1 MTNETGRTLQPAKM
15 LLKFAYD
22 FAVERFKKNKFD
34 NPDLEARWLVS
45 GVLKVPETAIYSDS
59 SRKLEQDE
67 IMLISKALEE
77 RMGGKPL
84 AYILGQKDFY
94 GRTFEVT
101 PATLIP
107 RPETEL
113 IVDLVAKVSSKT
125 QPLMICDMGTGS
137 GCLGLSL
144 LAELPKSQ
152 LVTIDISPLA
162 IEVAKRN
169 AERLGVSDRVE
180 MLFGAVSMNYFK
192 EQQFDIVVA
201 NPPYISEEDPE
212 VDSHVRKY
220 EPHTA
225 LFAGEDGYK
234 LIFDWLKVTMAILK
248 PKGFFVFEIGRN
260 QADRCLNF
268 VDNLKSFSE
277 VRVIKDLSGNDRI
290 LIGRRL

>member
-1 MTNETGRTLQPAKM
+1 MTNETGRIVAPAKM

-34 NPDLEARWLVS
+34 NADLEARWLVS
-45 GVLKVPETAIYSDS
+45 GILKVPETAIYSDS
-59 SRKLEQDE
+59 SRQLEQSE

-101 PATLIP
+101 EATLIP

-113 IVDLVAKVSSKT
+113 IVDLVAKVANKS

-144 LAELPKSQ
+144 LAELPKSN

-180 MLFGAVSMNYFK
+180 MLFGSVLMNYFK

-201 NPPYISEEDPE
+201 NPPYISESDPE
-212 VDSHVRKY
+212 VDAHVRKY

-225 LFAGEDGYK
+225 LFAPEEGYK
-234 LIFDWLKVTMAILK
+234 LIFDWLKVTTSILK

-277 VRVIKDLSGNDRI
+277 VRVIKDLSGHDRI